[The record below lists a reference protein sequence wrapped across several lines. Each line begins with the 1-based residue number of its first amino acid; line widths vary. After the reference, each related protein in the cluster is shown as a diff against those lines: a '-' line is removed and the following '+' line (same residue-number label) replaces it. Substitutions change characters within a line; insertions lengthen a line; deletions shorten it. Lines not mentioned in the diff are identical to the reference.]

1 MVHVLDDS
9 ATIMSLI
16 QSDPHVNGRYKPFSS
31 KIEAMAYLIAH
42 CPRPMV
48 SKMDIAKNL
57 RVKCVVLDVES
68 DARCISIATF

>member
-9 ATIMSLI
+9 ATIMNLI
-16 QSDPHVNGRYKPFSS
+16 QSDPRVNGRYEPFLS

-48 SKMDIAKNL
+48 SKNIAKNL
-57 RVKCVVLDVES
+57 RLKFVLLDLC
-68 DARCISIATF
+68 RI